1 MCESQASLIAIA
13 KAPSND
19 LLRAGTMPCATK
31 VQDMRRREFL
41 GVLACAAAAWP
52 LGARAQKLKVPV
64 IGYLHFAT
72 PDYEPAAASFFKGL
86 AETGYIEGKD
96 FSVTYR
102 WAEGYYDRLPGM
114 ASELVGLNVD
124 LIAAFGPPPA
134 KAAKTATSTIPIV
147 FEVGNDAVEAG
158 LVASLARPGGNATG
172 LNILFTQLTAK
183 RLELLCE
190 LLPGAKNVT
199 LLINPKS
206 PTAEPSIRDAQ
217 TGARSKG
224 VQLSILN
231 ASTDREIEAAFSEFG
246 KLQADGLV
254 VAADPFFDTRRQQ
267 LASAAARHKVP
278 TIYFEPEF
286 STVGGLI
293 SYGSRL
299 SLVYRQMGI
308 YAARILK
315 GEKPADL
322 PVEQPTK
329 FELAINLKTARALGI
344 EVPPKLLFTADEV
357 IE

>member
-1 MCESQASLIAIA
+1 MQ
-13 KAPSND
+13 
-19 LLRAGTMPCATK
+19 
-31 VQDMRRREFL
+31 RREFVALL
-41 GVLACAAAAWP
+41 GSAAAVWS
-52 LGARAQKLKVPV
+52 LTARAQGKLPV

-72 PDYEPAAASFFKGL
+72 PDYQPGANSFFRGL
-86 AETGYIEGKD
+86 ADTGFIEGKD
-96 FSVTYR
+96 FSVAYR
-102 WAEGYYDRLPGM
+102 WAEGHYDRLPAM
-114 ASELVGLNVD
+114 VTELIGLKVD

-134 KAAKTATSTIPIV
+134 KAAKAATSTIPIV

-158 LVASLARPGGNATG
+158 LVKSLARPGGNATG
-172 LNILFTQLTAK
+172 LSILYTQITAK
-183 RLELLCE
+183 RLELLCR
-190 LLPGAKNVT
+190 LLPRARNVT

-217 TGARSKG
+217 AGARAKG

-231 ASTDREIEAAFSEFG
+231 ASNDDEIEAAFSEFG
-246 KLQADGLV
+246 KMQSDGLI
-254 VAADPFFDTRRQQ
+254 VAADPFFDTRRAQ
-267 LASAAARHKVP
+267 LPAAAAQHKVP

-293 SYGSRL
+293 SYGARL
-299 SLVYRQMGI
+299 SSVYRHMGL
-308 YAARILK
+308 YAGRILK

-344 EVPPKLLFTADEV
+344 ETPPELISTADEV